1 MNLDGGNRMI
11 PTTLTELNRVR
22 EECKSMVNKRAS
34 ASAAAAVVP
43 VPGVDIGADVAIMM
57 ELLPAINRK
66 FGLSPEQ
73 IEQLDGAIKAQAL
86 VIITSLGSK
95 LVGKLITKETVVLL
109 LKKVGTR
116 VAVKSV
122 TKFIP
127 FVGQA
132 VSAGISFGAMKYLGN
147 SHIDE
152 CFEVCRRIIEIREAE
167 SASKVASQNSTSSKV
182 QYELIDCFSCGTKNR
197 IPMDRFLATNKESIK
212 CGKCKSPLVA
222 TV

>member
-1 MNLDGGNRMI
+1 MYNKGKNNMI
-11 PTTLTELNRVR
+11 PQTISELDRIR

-34 ASAAAAVVP
+34 ASAAVVP
-43 VPGVDIGADVAIMM
+43 VPGVDVGADVAIKM

-66 FGLSPEQ
+66 FGLSPER
-73 IEQLDGAIKAQAL
+73 IDQLDAAVKGKIL
-86 VIITSLGSK
+86 VIISSLGSK
-95 LVGKLITKETVVLL
+95 LVGKFITKEAILLL
-109 LKKVGTR
+109 LKKLGTR

-152 CFEVCRRIIEIREAE
+152 FYEVCKRIIQGNQHE
-167 SASKVASQNSTSSKV
+167 SV
-182 QYELIDCFSCGTKNR
+182 
-197 IPMDRFLATNKESIK
+197 
-212 CGKCKSPLVA
+212 
-222 TV
+222 

>member
-1 MNLDGGNRMI
+1 LIPKTISELDSI
-11 PTTLTELNRVR
+11 K

-43 VPGVDIGADVAIMM
+43 VPGVDVGADVAIMM

-73 IEQLDGAIKAQAL
+73 IDQLDSAIKGQIL
-86 VIITSLGSK
+86 VIISSLGSK

-116 VAVKSV
+116 IAVKSV

-152 CFEVCRRIIEIREAE
+152 CYEVCKRLIQRNQHE
-167 SASKVASQNSTSSKV
+167 SA
-182 QYELIDCFSCGTKNR
+182 
-197 IPMDRFLATNKESIK
+197 
-212 CGKCKSPLVA
+212 
-222 TV
+222 

>member
-1 MNLDGGNRMI
+1 MI
-11 PTTLTELNRVR
+11 PTSMSELERIK
-22 EECKSMVNKRAS
+22 EECKTMVNKRAT

-43 VPGVDIGADVAIMM
+43 VPGLDVGADITIMM

-73 IEQLDGAIKAQAL
+73 IDQLDVAVKGQVL
-86 VIITSLGSK
+86 VIITSMGSK
-95 LVGKLITKETVVLL
+95 LVGKFITKEVVTVL

-122 TKFIP
+122 AKFVP

-132 VSAGISFGAMKYLGN
+132 VSAGISFGAMKYLRN

-152 CFEVCRRIIEIREAE
+152 CYEVCKRVIQQRQSETA
-167 SASKVASQNSTSSKV
+167 
-182 QYELIDCFSCGTKNR
+182 
-197 IPMDRFLATNKESIK
+197 
-212 CGKCKSPLVA
+212 
-222 TV
+222 

>member
-1 MNLDGGNRMI
+1 MVENCRNYWIKEEYRKILSNKLKTRIKVGGIKVIPKSISELDRI
-11 PTTLTELNRVR
+11 K

-43 VPGVDIGADVAIMM
+43 VPGVDVGADVAIMM

-73 IEQLDGAIKAQAL
+73 IDQLDAAVKGQIL
-86 VIITSLGSK
+86 VIISSLGSK
-95 LVGKLITKETVVLL
+95 LVGKFITKEAVVLL
-109 LKKVGTR
+109 LKKIGTR

-152 CFEVCRRIIEIREAE
+152 CYEVCKRIIQRDQHE
-167 SASKVASQNSTSSKV
+167 SA
-182 QYELIDCFSCGTKNR
+182 
-197 IPMDRFLATNKESIK
+197 
-212 CGKCKSPLVA
+212 
-222 TV
+222 

>member
-1 MNLDGGNRMI
+1 MI
-11 PTTLTELNRVR
+11 PTTMRELDRLR
-22 EECKSMVNKRAS
+22 EECKSMVNKRAT

-43 VPGVDIGADVAIMM
+43 LPGVDIGADVTIMM
-57 ELLPAINRK
+57 ELLPSINRK
-66 FGLSPEQ
+66 FGLSSEQ
-73 IEQLDGAIKAQAL
+73 IDQLDATIKGQVL

-95 LVGKLITKETVVLL
+95 LVGKLITKETIMLL
-109 LKKVGTR
+109 LKKLGTR

-152 CFEVCRRIIEIREAE
+152 CYEVCKRVIEMK
-167 SASKVASQNSTSSKV
+167 KVGA
-182 QYELIDCFSCGTKNR
+182 CH
-197 IPMDRFLATNKESIK
+197 
-212 CGKCKSPLVA
+212 SPNNLVPQ
-222 TV
+222 

>member
-1 MNLDGGNRMI
+1 MI
-11 PTTLTELNRVR
+11 PLSMSELDRIK
-22 EECKSMVNKRAS
+22 EECKTMVNKRAT

-43 VPGVDIGADVAIMM
+43 VPGLDVGADVTIMM

-73 IEQLDGAIKAQAL
+73 IDQLDAASKGQIL
-86 VIITSLGSK
+86 VIISSLGSK
-95 LVGKLITKETVVLL
+95 LVGKFITKEVVAVL

-122 TKFIP
+122 AKFVP

-152 CFEVCRRIIEIREAE
+152 CYEVCRRVI
-167 SASKVASQNSTSSKV
+167 SQRQSET
-182 QYELIDCFSCGTKNR
+182 
-197 IPMDRFLATNKESIK
+197 A
-212 CGKCKSPLVA
+212 
-222 TV
+222 